1 VDNSNLDKKITSNGC
16 TMKGVIFKL
25 EHLDRYAIVKEPCN
39 VDCKKQP
46 KLAMDDLHRRQQ
58 SRWILNLKVISE
70 LIYAT
75 KKELSK
81 SKLRALKPTR
91 RERQRLP

>member
-16 TMKGVIFKL
+16 TMKEGSLIFKL
-25 EHLDRYAIVKEPCN
+25 EHLDRYAIVKTLY

-58 SRWILNLKVISE
+58 SPVDP
-70 LIYAT
+70 
-75 KKELSK
+75 K
-81 SKLRALKPTR
+81 SKGYL
-91 RERQRLP
+91 

>member
-1 VDNSNLDKKITSNGC
+1 MYHERGSL
-16 TMKGVIFKL
+16 IFKL
-25 EHLDRYAIVKEPCN
+25 EHLDRYAIVKTLY

-70 LIYAT
+70 FNLTT
-75 KKELSK
+75 K
-81 SKLRALKPTR
+81 RT
-91 RERQRLP
+91 